1 MKKCVNTC
9 DDDEPCQKPSYCGTA
24 FLCGRVKFHRHPEK
38 SCNRFPPF
46 VRWRAIEIRAARLL
60 GELLNFRQCNRLARF
75 LRQDNLR
82 FCFRQ
87 RPRLERLCFAG
98 IEPDEFAN
106 STDFDLDSAAAVEG
120 DLKHPVSAGWTGT
133 GASSFVVD
141 RVQPKWVDRFR
152 RESATQQLQTN
163 RAAIAFFA
171 TPDDA
176 VAGTQFRQ
184 WNSTSRTK
192 KFSVH
197 AGMRSQTRR
206 AVDRAAGG
214 RALRDFCR
222 GGCRGARDTRAT
234 TEMPE
239 MATTHHRFE
248 HCTASI
254 SFS

>member
-9 DDDEPCQKPSYCGTA
+9 GDDEPCQKSGYCGTA
-24 FLCGRVKFHRHPEK
+24 FLCGRVKFYRHPEK

-46 VRWRAIEIRAARLL
+46 VGWRAIEIRAARLL
-60 GELLNFRQCNRLARF
+60 GELLNFRQCNRFARF

-82 FCFRQ
+82 FWFRQ
-87 RPRLERLCFAG
+87 RSRTQRLCLAG
-98 IEPDEFAN
+98 IEPDEFTN
-106 STDFDLDSAAAVEG
+106 STDFDLDSAAVVEG
-120 DLKHPVSAGWTGT
+120 DLKRRVSAGWTGA

-152 RESATQQLQTN
+152 SESATQQLQTN

-176 VAGTQFRQ
+176 VAGTQLRQ

-197 AGMRSQTRR
+197 AGMMSQTRR

-214 RALRDFCR
+214 
-222 GGCRGARDTRAT
+222 
-234 TEMPE
+234 
-239 MATTHHRFE
+239 
-248 HCTASI
+248 AS
-254 SFS
+254 SASLLL